1 MGGSSATRRSN
12 GVRGATY
19 DAEKDVHI
27 PGSEAAMIGIPSTF
41 KISFRALRVNKMR
54 SALTMLGIII
64 GVGAV
69 ITMLAVGTGASD
81 RISQQMSSMGSNLLI
96 VLPGSSTSG
105 GIRMG
110 SGTQSTLTQDD
121 AEAIATQCPAV
132 SHVAPMHN
140 GAAQVVYGNQNWATL
155 VYGTTAGILPVR
167 DWTVATG
174 RVFTDQD
181 VRNATK
187 VCLLGQ
193 TVVDN
198 LFGTIDP
205 MGQII
210 RIKKV
215 PFLVIG
221 VLASKG
227 QSVMGQDQDDIIF
240 IPLTTAQKKIF
251 GSRFIGMVRSITV
264 KARSADDLAAAETQI
279 GELLRQR
286 HRLTPRQESDFT
298 VRNLTQMMQAAEQS
312 TQVMA
317 LLLAAIASVS
327 LLVGGIGIMN
337 IMLVSVTERTR
348 EIGIRMSVGA
358 KTWDIRLQF
367 IIEALT
373 LSLIGGVAGII
384 LGVSGSK
391 LLSAVAGW
399 STVVSPLSILLAF
412 GFSGMVG
419 LFFGFYPAY
428 KASLLNPID
437 ALHYE

>member
-1 MGGSSATRRSN
+1 
-12 GVRGATY
+12 
-19 DAEKDVHI
+19 
-27 PGSEAAMIGIPSTF
+27 MISIPSTF
-41 KISFRALRVNKMR
+41 KISLRALKVNKMR

-69 ITMLAVGTGASD
+69 ITMLAVGTGARE
-81 RISQQMSSMGSNLLI
+81 RISEQMASIGSNLLI

-105 GIRMG
+105 GLRMG
-110 SGTQSTLTQDD
+110 SGSQSTLTQDD
-121 AEAIATQCPAV
+121 AEAIARECPAV
-132 SHVAPMHN
+132 SDVAPMYN
-140 GAAQVVYGNQNWATL
+140 GAAQVVYGNQNWSTGI
-155 VYGTTAGILPVR
+155 YGTTPGILPVR
-167 DWTVATG
+167 DWSLSSG
-174 RVFTDQD
+174 KIFTDQD

-187 VCLLGQ
+187 VCVLGQ

-198 LFGTIDP
+198 LFGNADP
-205 MGQII
+205 IGQII

-215 PFLVIG
+215 PFVVIG
-221 VLASKG
+221 VLAPKG
-227 QSVMGQDQDDIIF
+227 QSDRGQDQDDTIF
-240 IPLTTAQKKIF
+240 VPLSTAKKKIF
-251 GSRFIGMVRSITV
+251 GSPFLGTVRVITV
-264 KARSADDLAAAETQI
+264 KAKGAAEMVAAEEQI
-279 GELLRQR
+279 NDLLSQR
-286 HRLTPRQESDFT
+286 HRINPRQEKDFT
-298 VRNLTQMMQAAEQS
+298 VRNLTQMMEAREQA
-312 TQVMA
+312 TQVMG

-373 LSLIGGVAGII
+373 LSLIGGVVGII
-384 LGVSGSK
+384 LGISGSK
-391 LLSAVAGW
+391 ILSALAGW
-399 STVVSPLSILLAF
+399 ATVVSPLSVLLAF
-412 GFSGMVG
+412 GFSGLVG